1 MHRLLPAFFAL
12 RYQGSHILK
21 DARHLKCVSRVIKY
35 FCTASSWV
43 ILLEQGEQPCHSG
56 LYPSRVG
63 QCSACPHHLKLHVRQ
78 CNAHHCEQVNHC
90 RQKPVPFCAY
100 CFKEKDCCSFVYYR
114 YLWRLSRRNPEPEV
128 HLISA
133 FWPSLPS
140 HLDAAYEA
148 HSKDTVFIF
157 KGKNCI
163 IFLLC

>member
-1 MHRLLPAFFAL
+1 MNSPVTP
-12 RYQGSHILK
+12 G
-21 DARHLKCVSRVIKY
+21 
-35 FCTASSWV
+35 CT
-43 ILLEQGEQPCHSG
+43 HH
-56 LYPSRVG
+56 VG

-78 CNAHHCEQVNHC
+78 CNAHYCEQVNHC
-90 RQKPVPFCAY
+90 QQKPVPFCAY

-163 IFLLC
+163 IFFCFAEIKLTVRPSKYEFSPLY